1 MAVLAEANRRQ
12 EQATRDDSQTA
23 YRHLGWVTLLALAL
37 GAGASLSIGRLIM
50 QPLRQAV
57 ALAKRVAAGD
67 LSGQP
72 LGAARRDELGLL
84 LDTVGDMRGSLHGLV
99 GRIGEGVGQLNGT
112 ASNLSAVIAR
122 NGQGI
127 EQQRQETELAATA
140 MQQMSATAQEVAR
153 NAIDASDA
161 VAQADQQA
169 REGDDLVRQAGDKVQ
184 RLASDMAGSA
194 EAMQALLQESAVIGG
209 VLDVIKAVAEQ
220 TNLLALNAAIEAARA
235 GDHGR
240 GFAVVADEVRGLA
253 RRTQNSTEEIENMIV
268 RLRQLVQQAAQR
280 LAGSHALSGETVV
293 LADQASQAL
302 TRITQAVS
310 TIERMN
316 QQIAAA
322 AHQQSV
328 TAEQVS
334 VSMERVS
341 RIADGNAQESLHLQ
355 VSTAELEEVGGRLN
369 AAVGHF
375 RV

>member
-1 MAVLAEANRRQ
+1 
-12 EQATRDDSQTA
+12 
-23 YRHLGWVTLLALAL
+23 
-37 GAGASLSIGRLIM
+37 
-50 QPLRQAV
+50 
-57 ALAKRVAAGD
+57 
-67 LSGQP
+67 
-72 LGAARRDELGLL
+72 
-84 LDTVGDMRGSLHGLV
+84 MRGSLHGLV

-112 ASNLSAVIAR
+112 ATNLSAVIAR

-153 NAIDASDA
+153 NAMDASDA

-169 REGDDLVRQAGDKVQ
+169 REGDDLVRQAGDKIQ

-194 EAMQALLQESAVIGG
+194 EVMQALLQESAVIGG

-253 RRTQNSTEEIENMIV
+253 RRTQNSTEEIENMIA

-302 TRITQAVS
+302 TRITHAVS

-341 RIADGNAQESLHLQ
+341 RIADGNAQESLHLK